1 MADTTAT
8 ITINAYPNG
17 TTNDQR
23 MQTIR
28 GVFVLSQGHYPEGGI
43 PLNWNTVEA
52 IKAIPAPGLNPAS
65 TGNIFPIDVDV
76 HSSGYV
82 RNNNG
87 VGPSGFIY
95 IWDSVQ
101 GNLHIFE
108 SNNGVSNASGPLIEI
123 GAAALPASVFQDT
136 IKFTA
141 VFARES

>member
-1 MADTTAT
+1 MADSAAT
-8 ITINAYPNG
+8 ITINAYPAGSTVDRN
-17 TTNDQR
+17 T
-23 MQTIR
+23 QTIR
-28 GVFVLSQGHYPEGGI
+28 GTFTLSQGHYPEGGI
-43 PLNWNTVEA
+43 PLNWNTIEP
-52 IKAIPAPGLNPAS
+52 IKSIPAAGSTPAA

-76 HSSGYV
+76 KSTGFV

-87 VGPSGFIY
+87 VGPSGFVY

-123 GAAALPASVFQDT
+123 GAAALPAAVFQDT

-141 VFARES
+141 IFTREG